1 MRLSDHANQPR
12 WARVVRV
19 CQRESCRRCQDPDRF
34 RNAVQFSR
42 RGCRSGWWVSRSEPV
57 SLLLGQAAHQRSDE
71 IILGRSSCRQ
81 WAAFSHMHHKTR
93 RTTSGRRGAGN
104 ERSECRAVN
113 RFERTWFGEGEG
125 ERVERVAVAVEGT
138 GEGRAD
144 GFSDRNPEESH
155 IGPRGEGGKK
165 QGHHP

>member
-1 MRLSDHANQPR
+1 MVGGGRGTSGAS
-12 WARVVRV
+12 VVPSIDSS
-19 CQRESCRRCQDPDRF
+19 E
-34 RNAVQFSR
+34 
-42 RGCRSGWWVSRSEPV
+42 RG
-57 SLLLGQAAHQRSDE
+57 LGQ
-71 IILGRSSCRQ
+71 
-81 WAAFSHMHHKTR
+81 
-93 RTTSGRRGAGN
+93 
-104 ERSECRAVN
+104 
-113 RFERTWFGEGEG
+113 GEG